1 MWGLES
7 EGLFLLS
14 IVRYAALK
22 RDLQTAL
29 FSEVTGLPKY
39 KNFVGIEYGHAP

>member
-14 IVRYAALK
+14 VRHAALK
-22 RDLQTAL
+22 RDLQTIL

-39 KNFVGIEYGHAP
+39 KNFVGIEYEHAP